1 MNKEL
6 QEDID
11 PEIVQKELQ
20 NIETEMKGDIMNAE
34 QESKILEEKAIRID

>member
-1 MNKEL
+1 MNEMNKEL

-34 QESKILEEKAIRID
+34 